1 MSKDTEKARA
11 MFEALHAKWKSLQR
25 PISLLLVEDDLLDA
39 DHMQRSIGSYSN
51 FTCVAR
57 TGSEALDQLEKNEY
71 DLVLLDLRL
80 KSNVEGNDVL
90 RWIKK
95 NRPDLPVFVLTGMD
109 DESKYMK
116 EALALGAK
124 FVIKKPISPDNV
136 QRIFGGLR

>member
-1 MSKDTEKARA
+1 MSKDTDKARA
-11 MFEALHAKWKSLQR
+11 MFEALHQKWKSLQR
-25 PISLLLVEDDLLDA
+25 PISLLLIEDDLLDA
-39 DHMQRSIGSYSN
+39 DYMKRAIGGYSN

-57 TGSEALDQLEKNEY
+57 TGSEALDQLENNEY

-95 NRPDLPVFVLTGMD
+95 HKPDLPVFVLTGMD